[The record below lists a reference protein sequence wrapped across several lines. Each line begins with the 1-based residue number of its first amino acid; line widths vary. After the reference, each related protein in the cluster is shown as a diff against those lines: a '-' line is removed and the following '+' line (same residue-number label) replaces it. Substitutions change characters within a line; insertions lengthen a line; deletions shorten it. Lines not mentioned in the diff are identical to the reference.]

1 MNSLVKAII
10 GGAIGGAIGAAVWAI
25 VAYQFNYEIGY
36 IAWGVGVLV
45 GILARVGAGDDVG
58 QTTGVAAAVIA
69 IAAVCAG
76 KYAAVSAAVDD
87 VVREVNTHVGTMA
100 DDDLKI
106 FLADEIVAEF
116 EGQGRTLNWPEGMSV
131 EDATD
136 PEDYPPEVWAEVTS
150 RWENGGP
157 SWQASCREYAQ
168 QKIAYDVQAFA
179 ATIKGEGFLQSF
191 SPFDFLFFALAVASA
206 YGIASGVGGD

>member
-76 KYAAVSAAVDD
+76 KYAAVSVAVDD
-87 VVREVNTHVGTMA
+87 VVSKASANFGTLS
-100 DDDLKI
+100 DDNLKV
-106 FLADEIVAEF
+106 FLAHEIVDEF
-116 EGQGRTLNWPEGMSV
+116 EGQGRTLNWPEGMSA
-131 EDATD
+131 EDAEAEGD
-136 PEDYPPEVWAEVTS
+136 FPPEVWAEVAS
-150 RWENGGP
+150 RWDNGGP
-157 SWQASCREYAQ
+157 SWQASYRDYAQ
-168 QKIAYDVQAFA
+168 QTIAHNVQAFA
-179 ATIKGEGFLQSF
+179 SAFKSEGFLQSF
-191 SPFDFLFFALAVASA
+191 SPFDLLFFALAVVSA
-206 YGIASGVGGD
+206 YGIASGAGGE